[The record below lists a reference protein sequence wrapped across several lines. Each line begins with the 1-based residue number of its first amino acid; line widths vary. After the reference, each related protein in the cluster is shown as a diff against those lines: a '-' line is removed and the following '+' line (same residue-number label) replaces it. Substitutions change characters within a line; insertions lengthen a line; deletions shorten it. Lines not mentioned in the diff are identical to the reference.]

1 MTQATALAEPSSL
14 EAWCAQALDAARGAG
29 ADAAEVAVSVSRG
42 LSVRVRGGE
51 IDTVEFQGDRGLSV
65 TAFCGRRS
73 ASVTTTDLTAAAIA
87 DAAGR
92 AAALA
97 RHTGEDPWAG
107 LADPGLMA
115 TELPELD
122 LHHPW
127 HPEVREAEALARE
140 MEEAAFAAD
149 VRVTQVEPA
158 SVNTGESITAYANS
172 HGFFG
177 YHRTSDHGL
186 ACAAVSRD
194 ADGAMQRDHHYS
206 RACDATGLAPA
217 AEVGR
222 LAGRRAAARLG
233 ATTPATAR
241 VPVLFPAEIARGL
254 LRHFVGAI
262 SGGALYRDASFLKD
276 RIGEHVFAGSVDIV
290 QRPHLRRALGSA
302 AFDADGVATRER
314 DLVAGGVLQGYL
326 LGSYA
331 ARRLGLETTGN
342 AGGVFNLEIVPGT
355 DDMAALRRRAGTG
368 LLVTELMGQGVSLIT
383 GDYSRGAAGF
393 WIEDGEIAHPVQN
406 ATIAGNLA
414 DMFRNIVAIGNDL
427 DVRGSL
433 RAPSLLIGEMTVGG
447 Q

>member
-14 EAWCAQALDAARGAG
+14 ETWCAQALDAARGAG

-65 TAFCGRRS
+65 TAFRGRRS
-73 ASVTTTDLTAAAIA
+73 ASVTTTDLTATAIA

-115 TELPELD
+115 AELPELD

-149 VRVTQVEPA
+149 PRVTQVEPA

-206 RACDATGLAPA
+206 RACHAAGLAPA

-241 VPVLFPAEIARGL
+241 VPVLFPAELARGL

-276 RIGEHVFAGSVDIV
+276 RVGEAVFAEAVDIV

-314 DLVAGGVLQGYL
+314 ELVAGGVLQGYL

-342 AGGVFNLEIVPGT
+342 AGGVFNLEIVPG
-355 DDMAALRRRAGTG
+355 DEDAAALRRRAGTG

-393 WIEDGEIAHPVQN
+393 WIEDGEIARPVQN

-414 DMFRNIVAIGNDL
+414 DIFRDIVAIGNDL